1 MGPETVPRKDW
12 MQGVQVLVGKFG
24 GFLVRS
30 CETSGGVF
38 LLLADTL
45 RSLFRYRIRWDQLL
59 EQMYFIGIR
68 SQVVVLTTGAFTGAV
83 FAAQVWFQFKRFGME
98 SAIGPTVSIAMCRE
112 LGPVLAC
119 LLLAGRVGAAMAAEL
134 SSMKITEQVDALR
147 ALGVYPTEYLIV
159 PRFLALVISAP
170 VLTALALV
178 TGIGVGY
185 FVAVQIFGVDGAYYW
200 DNTIKYTDRKDVMIA
215 LIKSTIFAII
225 IAAISCYKGMNCPP
239 GTAGVG
245 KTTTEAVVNAS
256 LALLISN
263 FFLTV
268 LLNAVLYSN

>member
-1 MGPETVPRKDW
+1 MAVGALPRTMR
-12 MQGVQVLVGKFG
+12 MQGIHALVGGFG
-24 GFLVRS
+24 GLIVRS
-30 CETSGGVF
+30 CQTAGGIF

-147 ALGVYPTEYLIV
+147 ALGVHG
-159 PRFLALVISAP
+159 LA
-170 VLTALALV
+170 
-178 TGIGVGY
+178 
-185 FVAVQIFGVDGAYYW
+185 
-200 DNTIKYTDRKDVMIA
+200 
-215 LIKSTIFAII
+215 
-225 IAAISCYKGMNCPP
+225 
-239 GTAGVG
+239 
-245 KTTTEAVVNAS
+245 
-256 LALLISN
+256 
-263 FFLTV
+263 
-268 LLNAVLYSN
+268 

>member
-1 MGPETVPRKDW
+1 MH
-12 MQGVQVLVGKFG
+12 VQTAAGKLG
-24 GFLVRS
+24 GLILRS
-30 CETSGGVF
+30 CQTSGGVF
-38 LLLADTL
+38 LLLGDTL

-159 PRFLALVISAP
+159 PRCLALVISAP

-185 FVAVQIFGVDGAYYW
+185 FVAVQIFGVSF
-200 DNTIKYTDRKDVMIA
+200 T
-215 LIKSTIFAII
+215 S
-225 IAAISCYKGMNCPP
+225 P
-239 GTAGVG
+239 
-245 KTTTEAVVNAS
+245 
-256 LALLISN
+256 
-263 FFLTV
+263 FFLTSRS
-268 LLNAVLYSN
+268 A

>member
-1 MGPETVPRKDW
+1 MI
-12 MQGVQVLVGKFG
+12 QAAAGKFG
-24 GFLVRS
+24 GLIVRS

-38 LLLADTL
+38 LLLADTI